1 MQQSSCT
8 VGYCEAM
15 LPSAW
20 GLLFQ
25 CSSRSL
31 SCSEPFWEDTCNCC
45 RIVSPSPTSYLTAGK
60 CLMMIRAQMGM
71 AIRL

>member
-20 GLLFQ
+20 GLLFHVVQ
-25 CSSRSL
+25 DPS
-31 SCSEPFWEDTCNCC
+31 P
-45 RIVSPSPTSYLTAGK
+45 VQSPSGRTPVIAAGSFLLTAGK
-60 CLMMIRAQMGM
+60 CLMMIRAQMPSGYKWK
-71 AIRL
+71 LE